1 MKVTARLFAA
11 LLALLAVQT
20 ASAQS
25 GYPNRP
31 VKILVGF
38 TPGTAPDLAA
48 RILADRFSEVW
59 GTPFV
64 VEDLPGAGSNVAT
77 ERVAK
82 AAADGYTLLMGGNPA
97 LVINPSLYETL
108 PFDPLKDFAP
118 ISQVFIAANV
128 LAVPPELPVKTVAE
142 LVALAKAQPGKL
154 SYGHAGVGTSQHL
167 GAELFKYMAHVD
179 IAPVPYRGT
188 TALIP
193 DLLANRINMSF
204 ANIVNVVPL
213 AREGKLRALAITSIK
228 RSALAPDLPTMAESG
243 FPGFEAVPWF
253 GLLAPAGTPKD
264 DLDKLHD
271 ETVKALAMP
280 AVHRKFDELGLEP
293 VGNTPAEFIA
303 IIKKRPSG
311 QKSSR
316 MPASSSA
323 TSSAFQSVLKR
334 SGDRFAKET
343 RPNTL
348 EDFRRVAICR
358 AARSRTKR
366 IFQERLLPAQSR
378 TFGKWVK
385 SARMPTCHC
394 VPARR
399 LRTQQQAGAKRGRG
413 WSYRTPRIS
422 RTIISRLPSR
432 DRPPGPISMSVRGI
446 RSPTTCRSGS
456 MSAAGRAL
464 SSSRSLN
471 LRRCTSGCV
480 HATLRFVAWSG
491 VNAAKSTSMWLN
503 VCMGSRRRW
512 KTLRKRQKP
521 SASTI
526 RPFACP

>member
-1 MKVTARLFAA
+1 MKLTANLFAA
-11 LLALLAVQT
+11 LLVLLAAQT

-48 RILADRFSEVW
+48 RILADRFAEVW

-64 VEDLPGAGSNVAT
+64 VENVPGAGGNTAT
-77 ERVAK
+77 DRVAK
-82 AAADGYTLLMGGNPA
+82 AAADGYTLLMGGNPS
-97 LVINPSLYETL
+97 LVISPSLYETL

-142 LVALAKAQPGKL
+142 LVALAKAEPGKL

-188 TALIP
+188 TAFMP

-204 ANIVNVVPL
+204 ANIVNVLPL

-264 DLDKLHD
+264 VLDKLHG

-280 AVHRKFDELGLEP
+280 EVRRKFDELGLEP
-293 VGNTPAEFIA
+293 VGNTPAEFTA
-303 IIKKRPSG
+303 IIKKETPEW
-311 QKSSR
+311 
-316 MPASSSA
+316 
-323 TSSAFQSVLKR
+323 
-334 SGDRFAKET
+334 AK
-343 RPNTL
+343 
-348 EDFRRVAICR
+348 VI
-358 AARSRTKR
+358 K
-366 IFQERLLPAQSR
+366 
-378 TFGKWVK
+378 
-385 SARMPTCHC
+385 H
-394 VPARR
+394 
-399 LRTQQQAGAKRGRG
+399 AGIKLG
-413 WSYRTPRIS
+413 
-422 RTIISRLPSR
+422 
-432 DRPPGPISMSVRGI
+432 
-446 RSPTTCRSGS
+446 
-456 MSAAGRAL
+456 
-464 SSSRSLN
+464 N
-471 LRRCTSGCV
+471 
-480 HATLRFVAWSG
+480 
-491 VNAAKSTSMWLN
+491 
-503 VCMGSRRRW
+503 
-512 KTLRKRQKP
+512 
-521 SASTI
+521 
-526 RPFACP
+526 